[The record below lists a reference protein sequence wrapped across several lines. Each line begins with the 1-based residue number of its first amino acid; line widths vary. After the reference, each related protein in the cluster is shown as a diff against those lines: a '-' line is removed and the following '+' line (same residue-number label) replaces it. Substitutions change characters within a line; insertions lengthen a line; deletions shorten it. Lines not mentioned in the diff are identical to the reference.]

1 MFLMDLLPS
10 NSLTFNQNAQAH
22 GNRVEELHRNFR
34 DDLKRFSKVE
44 GSLGGLGFSQKNRGS
59 KSNGRR
65 FFPFWIGEIRSKR
78 SHKFITGRIHQELK
92 SPKV

>member
-10 NSLTFNQNAQAH
+10 NSLTFTQNAQAH

-44 GSLGGLGFSQKNRGS
+44 GSLGGLGFFTKKTGGQSQMGGVFSLFGLEKLDQKEMINSLLAG
-59 KSNGRR
+59 
-65 FFPFWIGEIRSKR
+65 FTWEEF
-78 SHKFITGRIHQELK
+78 T
-92 SPKV
+92 